1 MSNPIII
8 IIITVSGMLRAGFML
23 VIGVVIGVGS

>member
-8 IIITVSGMLRAGFML
+8 IIINVSGLLRAGFML
-23 VIGVVIGVGS
+23 VVGVVIGVDS